1 MSTGHFG
8 RAVPVGL
15 RPFPLLLGRTLGGTK
30 VVIPSEL
37 KSPQAPLHVL
47 TFNFKNK
54 HVWNAR
60 TWAGLHSSVELL
72 LKHAGMVSSP
82 AQQPGMFHVWLL
94 PTVHWFWS
102 PLWKRR
108 CRAWADEN
116 GIDRE
121 NVIVVYGNRD
131 EITEDIGILNDG
143 RQYAFLLDNSGKI
156 HFATDGRYLG
166 HKHDISINKAVQT
179 LINMVKLES
188 RDNVDSLRDSI

>member
-15 RPFPLLLGRTLGGTK
+15 RPFPLLIGRTLGGSK
-30 VVIPSEL
+30 VVIPSEF
-37 KSPQAPLHVL
+37 KPSEAPFHVL
-47 TFNFKNK
+47 TLNFKNK

-72 LKHAGMVSSP
+72 LDHAGMISSP
-82 AQQPGMFHVWLL
+82 AHRPGMFHVWLL
-94 PTVHWFWS
+94 PTVHWLWS

-121 NVIVVYGNRD
+121 NVMVVYGNRD
-131 EITEDIGILNDG
+131 EITEDIGIMNDG
-143 RQYAFLLDNSGKI
+143 RQYVFLVDNAEKV
-156 HFATDGRYLG
+156 HFATDGRYLSN
-166 HKHDISINKAVQT
+166 KHDFNIHKAVQT
-179 LINMVKLES
+179 LINQVTRS
-188 RDNVDSLRDSI
+188 AV